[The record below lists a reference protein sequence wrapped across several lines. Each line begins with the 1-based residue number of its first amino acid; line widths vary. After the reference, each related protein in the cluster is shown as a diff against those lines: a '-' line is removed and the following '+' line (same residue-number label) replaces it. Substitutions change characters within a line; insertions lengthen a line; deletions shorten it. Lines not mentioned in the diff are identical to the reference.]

1 MRSLVE
7 TPDHEDDPLAG
18 PLKAP
23 WTTPGLQLGDGTEFA
38 HAAEALTAFFQLA
51 PIGIVVGDLA
61 SGLLS
66 FNPALQAMLGYTP
79 AELRE
84 LGPDGITHPD
94 DLAADMAAFKQLMEG
109 ARTHYELEKRFVRK
123 DGSIMPGKLTVFKTS
138 ERPCPHTVA
147 IIEDLTE
154 RKRAEAAARLA
165 HQDLEARIRQRTAEL
180 EQANEALV
188 RSEERFRLAARAAN
202 DALYDYDCVTG
213 AIWWNEGMASAFG
226 YRVEDGHDLGIGW
239 WTEALHPDDR
249 ERVDASLGAALA
261 GDAAS
266 WSDEYRFRRADGT
279 YVPVYDRGYFVRD
292 AAGTAVRMLGAML
305 DLTERLRVEE
315 LRAREQE
322 ARAEVAAAR
331 QLDALKNNFVSA
343 ISHELRTPLTGIL
356 GYAEFLEDE
365 VAGPLTGD
373 QAVFVREIETGARR
387 LENLIDDLLDFARID
402 AGTFKLHPRP
412 FDLHDKVREVL
423 VALQPQAKR
432 AQVVLDADLAP
443 APLVV
448 EADPQ
453 RIGQV
458 LFNLVSNALKFTEPH
473 GAITLHARRMDG
485 SVRCEVRDTGIGIGP
500 DELPRLFQ
508 RFSQLD
514 AGANRGGTGLGLSI
528 SKAIVEAHGGTI
540 GVESTP
546 GRGSTFHFTL
556 PLH

>member
-1 MRSLVE
+1 MPALE
-7 TPDHEDDPLAG
+7 
-18 PLKAP
+18 
-23 WTTPGLQLGDGTEFA
+23 LGDGTEFA
-38 HAAEALTAFFQLA
+38 YAAEALKAFFQLA
-51 PIGIVVGDLA
+51 PIGIVIGDIA

-79 AELRE
+79 AELRV

-94 DLAADMAAFKQLMEG
+94 DLPADVAAFKQLMEG
-109 ARTHYELEKRFVRK
+109 TRSYYELEKRFVRK
-123 DGSIMPGKLTVFKTS
+123 DGSIMPAKLMVFKTANVA
-138 ERPCPHTVA
+138 CPHTVA
-147 IIEDLTE
+147 MIEDLTE
-154 RKRAEAAARLA
+154 RKRAEAAARSA
-165 HQDLEARIRQRTAEL
+165 QQELEERIRQRTAEL
-180 EQANEALV
+180 EQANQALQ

-213 AIWWNEGMASAFG
+213 KIWWNEGMASSFG
-226 YRVEDGHDLGIGW
+226 YRVGDDEDLGIDW

-249 ERVDASLGAALA
+249 DRVEASLGAAMA
-261 GDAAS
+261 GTAAS
-266 WSDEYRFRRADGT
+266 WSEEYRFRRADGT
-279 YVPVYDRGYFVRD
+279 YVPVYDRGYFLRD
-292 AAGTAVRMLGAML
+292 AAGQAVRMLGAML

-331 QLDALKNNFVSA
+331 QLDTLKTNFVNA

-365 VAGPLTGD
+365 VAGPLTVD
-373 QAVFVREIETGARR
+373 QAAFVREIETGARR

-423 VALQPQAKR
+423 FALQPQAQR
-432 AQVVLDADLAP
+432 AQVALDDDLAP
-443 APLVV
+443 EPLVV

-458 LFNLVSNALKFTEPH
+458 LFNLVSNALKFTEPK
-473 GAITLHARRMDG
+473 GAITLRARSVDG
-485 SVRCEVRDTGIGIGP
+485 MVLCEVADTGIGIGP
-500 DELPRLFQ
+500 EELPRLFQ

-528 SKAIVEAHGGTI
+528 SKAIVEAHGGQI
-540 GVESTP
+540 GVKSQP
-546 GRGSTFHFTL
+546 GRGSTFSFTL
-556 PLH
+556 PIH

>member
-1 MRSLVE
+1 VE
-7 TPDHEDDPLAG
+7 TPPPEEDPLAG

-23 WTTPGLQLGDGTEFA
+23 WSSPDLALGDGTEFA
-38 HAAEALTAFFQLA
+38 HAAEALKAFFQLA
-51 PIGIVVGDLA
+51 PLGIVVGDLA

-94 DLAADMAAFKQLMEG
+94 DLAADITAFKQLMEG
-109 ARTHYELEKRFVRK
+109 SRSSYELEKRFVRK

-138 ERPCPHTVA
+138 DLPSPHTVA
-147 IIEDLTE
+147 MIEDLTE
-154 RKRAEAAARLA
+154 RKRAEAAARSA
-165 HQDLEARIRQRTAEL
+165 QQELEARILQRTAEL
-180 EQANEALV
+180 EQANEALR

-202 DALYDYDCVTG
+202 DALYDFDCLTG
-213 AIWWNEGMASAFG
+213 AIWWSEGMASSFG
-226 YRVEDGHDLGIGW
+226 YRVADGDDLGIDW
-239 WTEALHPDDR
+239 WTAALHPDDR
-249 ERVDASLGAALA
+249 DRVDASLTAAMAGGAAA
-261 GDAAS
+261 
-266 WSDEYRFRRADGT
+266 WTDEYRFRRADGT

-292 AAGTAVRMLGAML
+292 AAGTAVRMVGAML

-331 QLDALKNNFVSA
+331 QLDTLKNNFVSA

-365 VAGPLTGD
+365 VAGPLTVD

-412 FDLHDKVREVL
+412 FDLHHKVREVL
-423 VALQPQAKR
+423 SALQPQALR
-432 AQVVLDADLAP
+432 AQVVLDEDLAP
-443 APLVV
+443 EPLVV

-458 LFNLVSNALKFTEPH
+458 LFNLVSNALKFTGPT
-473 GAITLHARRMDG
+473 GAITLRARRLDG
-485 SVRCEVRDTGIGIGP
+485 TVLCEVADTGIGIGP
-500 DELPRLFQ
+500 EELPRLFQ
-508 RFSQLD
+508 RFSQLE

-528 SKAIVEAHGGTI
+528 SKAIVEAHGGQI
-540 GVESTP
+540 GVESEL
-546 GRGSTFHFTL
+546 GRGSTFYFTL